1 VSAIITSPIPE
12 CQFYKWNARNF
23 FLGEV
28 NLLKGESFRPE
39 FNNNN
44 SKLLERQVF
53 IERIITSCEECIND
67 MVGHR
72 HVIAVFTLSVDSKKK
87 VSTSKAIKQGVGQV

>member
-1 VSAIITSPIPE
+1 ME
-12 CQFYKWNARNF
+12 CKEF
-23 FLGEV
+23 FQGEA

-53 IERIITSCEECIND
+53 IGTIITSYAECIND
-67 MVGHR
+67 MVGYR
-72 HVIAVFTLSVDSKKK
+72 HVIVAFTLSVDSKRK
-87 VSTSKAIKQGVGQV
+87 VSTSEAIKQGVGQV